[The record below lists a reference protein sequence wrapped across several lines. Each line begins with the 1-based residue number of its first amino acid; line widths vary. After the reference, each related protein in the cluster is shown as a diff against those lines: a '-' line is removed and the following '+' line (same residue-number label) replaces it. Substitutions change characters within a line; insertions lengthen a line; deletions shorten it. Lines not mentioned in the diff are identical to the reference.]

1 MQLYEDDSINVM
13 ERICDTDI
21 YCLYPL
27 ALNTSCKDETISNLF
42 QELYSRGELR
52 ENQGSLLYTR
62 AVEELCL
69 VLNN

>member
-13 ERICDTDI
+13 ECICDTDA
-21 YCLYPL
+21 YCLHPL
-27 ALNTSCKDETISNLF
+27 ALNTSCRDETIGSLF
-42 QELYSRGELR
+42 QELHSSGKLR
-52 ENQGSLLYTR
+52 DNQGSLLYMR